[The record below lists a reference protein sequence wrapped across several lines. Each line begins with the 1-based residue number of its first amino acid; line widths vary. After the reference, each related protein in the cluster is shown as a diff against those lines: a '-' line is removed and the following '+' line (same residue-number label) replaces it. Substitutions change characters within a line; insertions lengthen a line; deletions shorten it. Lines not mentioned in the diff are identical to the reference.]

1 MKENKL
7 ENFGNTI
14 TSFLEKMSDKEFAKV
29 AISNFL
35 SLYPSYFKRLAN
47 NNETTEEKMENRTEE
62 IYEPIDITN
71 RSMFMPK
78 SPEVK
83 PYDLSE
89 HGKLQSS

>member
-47 NNETTEEKMENRTEE
+47 NNETTEERLENRTIMHEGKQLPGAIDVVPKNPE
-62 IYEPIDITN
+62 IMPTN
-71 RSMFMPK
+71 AN
-78 SPEVK
+78 VN
-83 PYDLSE
+83 
-89 HGKLQSS
+89 G

>member
-1 MKENKL
+1 MKDNKL

-47 NNETTEEKMENRTEE
+47 NNETTEEKLESRTEE
-62 IYEPIDITN
+62 IYEPIQLPN
-71 RSMFMPK
+71 KAAYSAK
-78 SPEVK
+78 SPEVV
-83 PYDLSE
+83 PYHLYE
-89 HGKLQSS
+89 NGQL